1 METRS
6 NERKWTP
13 GPWIGGTWEGDDTC
27 EVLDDNLM
35 LVARTKTEANAHLIA
50 AAPDLY
56 EALEYMR
63 DAGCPD
69 CNGDCASAN
78 PQVAAC
84 PMKRAAAALAK
95 ARGEK

>member
-1 METRS
+1 MS
-6 NERKWTP
+6 GKWTP

-56 EALEYMR
+56 EALEQAR
-63 DAGCPD
+63 DTILELINARNSEAEGSD
-69 CNGDCASAN
+69 EDWVGGIN
-78 PQVAAC
+78 
-84 PMKRAAAALAK
+84 AALSK
-95 ARGEK
+95 ARGENQ